1 MKRLSSIILLAM
13 VMFMACTEI
22 CPVAD
27 TNENYK
33 SGTLTKVNNG
43 AASSRFEG
51 TYWADRDSLMN
62 EMVLSEDGDEK
73 LRLCQIDENDLV
85 AMSTK
90 DLVKACFDFPLAF
103 DIFLNNDEMYATRFY
118 VEHFNGLS
126 ELLSREDAIH
136 EMILF
141 YASLDSGEDASS
153 MREAY
158 YDRVLT
164 CKSFRDKMTE
174 VERNELLRIVS
185 SRYERI
191 CDSRSN
197 VVSTARKKDLE
208 TSLRDGL
215 EPYLGELSGF
225 TQPSYS
231 QTTTHTPFGKTVTCY
246 IANNDY
252 TSAEKDSIALHI
264 TMTYSNITILDPAT
278 YSYNCHVYAWL
289 NSSSLWMYGTQL
301 QYFYTDDLYTSC
313 PEEAYSIV
321 YYNGDHSA
329 LHYNG
334 TSLSYYTSKWG
345 SGPLIK
351 HAPTNVPASYQP
363 SNRSYYKKI
372 PFSITGPDMYVVGT
386 EYTYTVTPYL
396 SYATYDWSI
405 EQNSNTYQIVSIN
418 DNVLKIKFLNNTLFY
433 HIYCNVADET
443 GNWIVNFLDYETVY
457 TP

>member
-1 MKRLSSIILLAM
+1 MFNRLWI
-13 VMFMACTEI
+13 
-22 CPVAD
+22 
-27 TNENYK
+27 
-33 SGTLTKVNNG
+33 
-43 AASSRFEG
+43 SR
-51 TYWADRDSLMN
+51 
-62 EMVLSEDGDEK
+62 
-73 LRLCQIDENDLV
+73 
-85 AMSTK
+85 
-90 DLVKACFDFPLAF
+90 
-103 DIFLNNDEMYATRFY
+103 
-118 VEHFNGLS
+118 
-126 ELLSREDAIH
+126 
-136 EMILF
+136 
-141 YASLDSGEDASS
+141 
-153 MREAY
+153 
-158 YDRVLT
+158 
-164 CKSFRDKMTE
+164 
-174 VERNELLRIVS
+174 
-185 SRYERI
+185 
-191 CDSRSN
+191 
-197 VVSTARKKDLE
+197 
-208 TSLRDGL
+208 
-215 EPYLGELSGF
+215 ELSGF

-264 TMTYSNITILDPAT
+264 TMTYSNMTILDPAT